1 MEQRSFRQAEVE
13 ETVRVLQAIN
23 NGQGQQ
29 IYQNNSRN
37 EGQYLSSWNGRFD
50 FNSLVMG
57 GHSFGATLA
66 LQALSD
72 SSIPSKG
79 GLTFDPGKSSGP
91 LNSDFNQAVLIPDS
105 EVWSAE
111 PAEFYGQQH
120 FEVVKEIAQSALNK
134 TGASWFMTQ
143 LGTAHTSITDAP
155 LLVGSLLGF
164 FDPTS
169 LNVTLGNPETAIKNY
184 VTVSIELFQFLING
198 TRSGILAS
206 GVTAPEFIPLNLN
219 ATSAQGLFDGFEIH
233 VTPSGG
239 YVELCK
245 SSNLITHGL

>member
-1 MEQRSFRQAEVE
+1 MEQRSFRLTEVE
-13 ETVRVLQAIN
+13 ETVHVLQAIN

-29 IYQNNSRN
+29 VYQNNSRN

-50 FNSLVMG
+50 FNNIVMG

-72 SSIPSKG
+72 SLIPAKA

-91 LNSDFNQAVLIPDS
+91 LNSDFNQSVLIPDS
-105 EVWSAE
+105 EAWSAE
-111 PAEFYGQQH
+111 PTEFYGQQH
-120 FEVVKEIAQSALNK
+120 FDVVKEIAQSALNK
-134 TGASWFMTQ
+134 TGAGWFMTL
-143 LGTAHTSITDAP
+143 LGAAHTSITDAP

-169 LNVTLGNPETAIKNY
+169 LNVTLGNPATNIKQY
-184 VTVSIELFQFLING
+184 VTVSTEFFEFLLNG

-206 GVTAPEFIPLNLN
+206 GVTAPEFTAINLN
-219 ATSAQGLFDGFEIH
+219 ATNAQGLFDGWEIH
-233 VTPSGG
+233 VAPSGG
-239 YVELCK
+239 
-245 SSNLITHGL
+245 